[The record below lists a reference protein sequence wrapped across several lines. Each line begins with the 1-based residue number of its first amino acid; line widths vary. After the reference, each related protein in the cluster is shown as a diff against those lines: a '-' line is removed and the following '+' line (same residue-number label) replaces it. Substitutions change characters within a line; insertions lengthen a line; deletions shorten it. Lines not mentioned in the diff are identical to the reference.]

1 MVTRNFLLASVTACA
16 AAFGG
21 CSRIASIAGP
31 STGGSLDVRSQTSQA
46 FLTLPVTH
54 AAYILPPGEGAGGT
68 EPQSAD
74 VYLTDLPLER
84 LRDSSDTL
92 AGLSGSITHVHVFL
106 IPSAGD
112 TPIDPTAC
120 NISMRSVV
128 LVSSNANESGAASG
142 SEASVDNR
150 VGVYAGGG
158 FLLPSRAPGAS
169 TFSGSLLDASARL
182 VNRSVGFADPLSPAR
197 VSGSFAAPQ
206 DPETATLLAARMRS
220 LAARANLEPA
230 TVTTM
235 DAAR

>member
-1 MVTRNFLLASVTACA
+1 MVLAACA
-16 AAFGG
+16 AALAG

-31 STGGSLDVRSQTSQA
+31 STGGSLDVRSQNTQA

-68 EPQSAD
+68 EPQSVD

-84 LRDSSDTL
+84 LRDSSDNL

-128 LVSSNANESGAASG
+128 LASNGPGESGAAS
-142 SEASVDNR
+142 ASDAPGDTR
-150 VGVYAGGG
+150 LGVYAGGG

-182 VNRSVGFADPLSPAR
+182 VQRSNGFADPLSPAR
-197 VSGSFAAPQ
+197 VTGSFAAPQ
-206 DPETATLLAARMRS
+206 DPETATVLAARLRS

-230 TVTTM
+230 TATTM
-235 DAAR
+235 DTGR